1 VSYRMA
7 KEGSIA
13 VVHFVGRLAGDSAEV
28 FDTSDV
34 DVALAESI
42 YHAHRD
48 YTPIEFQVG
57 DGTVFPGIENAV
69 REMDEGETQT
79 VQLDPVD
86 AFGHRHDEQVVDI
99 PRAELEARSD
109 TTATEGEL
117 VGSETGETGWITDVT
132 DDSVEIDFNHELA
145 GEPVEYEIRLL
156 NVYDQ

>member
-1 VSYRMA
+1 MVDD
-7 KEGSIA
+7 GSIA
-13 VVHFVGRLAGDSAEV
+13 VIHFVGRLVNDSGVV

-34 DVALAESI
+34 DVALAEDI

-48 YTPIEFQVG
+48 YSPIEFQVG
-57 DGTVFPGIENAV
+57 DGAVMSGIENAV
-69 REMDEGETQT
+69 REMDEGETRT
-79 VQLDPVD
+79 VRLDPEN
-86 AFGHRHDEQVVDI
+86 AFGLRRDDLVVDI

-117 VGSETGETGWITDVT
+117 VGSETGETGWITDIT